1 MFKHKKVQF
10 IKCSNL
16 KIFKIVRKKIKE
28 KNKKR
33 KKKQKPRK
41 LEKNRKTT
49 KKIRK
54 NQLRRINRPAQRRAH
69 AGGAEFRPANG
80 RSIGFVLELEL
91 SLGLERIFLHS
102 PRSDL

>member
-33 KKKQKPRK
+33 NKKPEKPGNQKKRK
-41 LEKNRKTT
+41 STT
-49 KKIRK
+49 KKEK
-54 NQLRRINRPAQRRAH
+54 TSSAALTGRPSVAPTRAEPSF
-69 AGGAEFRPANG
+69 APLTGGA
-80 RSIGFVLELEL
+80 
-91 SLGLERIFLHS
+91 
-102 PRSDL
+102 